1 MVRVSARRRTDED
14 IMLDV
19 VAGLRWDARVDAS
32 DVRVEVRKGRV
43 RLTGTVP
50 SYTARAA
57 AVEQAWSTQG
67 VLDVEDAL
75 QVVVKQNVPGGQDDD
90 LMAKANDIIGWHLC
104 MDDCDV
110 QAVVQDG
117 VLELQGT
124 VDEHWK
130 VRYAER
136 LLAGIRGIREVRNN
150 LAVALD
156 RSVADEDLAEE
167 ITAALSRNSLVDEDH
182 VKVRVKD
189 GIVTLHGCVACW
201 HEADAA
207 REVASAAHGTLE
219 VRDQLEL
226 FPTEEKA

>member
-19 VAGLRWDARVDAS
+19 VAGLRWDVRVDAS

-50 SYTARAA
+50 NYTARAA
-57 AVEQAWSTQG
+57 AVEQTRSTQG

-75 QVVVKQNVPGGQDDD
+75 QVVVKKNVPGGRDDE
-90 LMAKANDIIGWHLC
+90 LAAKANDIIAWHLC

-136 LLAGIRGIREVRNN
+136 LLSGIRGIRKVRND
-150 LAVALD
+150 LVVKPD
-156 RSVADEDLAEE
+156 RKVADEDLAGE
-167 ITAALSRNSLVDEDH
+167 ITAALSRNSLVDEDQ

-189 GIVTLHGCVACW
+189 GVVTLQGCVACW

-207 REVASAAHGTLE
+207 REVASAAPGTLE
-219 VRDQLEL
+219 IRDQLEL
-226 FPTEEKA
+226 FPAEEEA